1 MSDMYL
7 NVYDLPEQTA
17 TNNALSSVGLG
28 LYHSGVE
35 CGGAEYSFSAHGV
48 SRTAPCLSEF
58 GVLRE
63 RLLMGS
69 YQGTKSDFENILNAL
84 RSGEFGPGQYDLV
97 HRNCN
102 HFSDALCMATI
113 GEKIPPWVNRASSI
127 GAATVPCVPMYCMFL
142 SSV

>member
-1 MSDMYL
+1 MYEIYL

-35 CGGAEYSFSAHGV
+35 FSGAEYSFSAQGV
-48 SRTAPCLSEF
+48 SRTAPCLPEF

-69 YQGTKSDFENILNAL
+69 YHGTKSDFESILNTL
-84 RSGEFGPGQYDLV
+84 RSGEFRPRQYDLV

-102 HFSDALCMATI
+102 HFSDALCVATV
-113 GEKIPPWVNRASSI
+113 GAKIPAWVNRASSI
-127 GAATVPCVPMYCMFL
+127 GNAGTLLYIHYASF
-142 SSV
+142 